1 VIPCIIFYQNLF
13 ITKHFPKMRNK
24 GGIVAL
30 LVAFLAISI
39 YFLARTW
46 KANDIRKDAEAYATA
61 KDGKIDYSK
70 KQRYLDSLWKQPV
83 FFGTTTEDLTK
94 QELGLGLDLQGGM
107 SVILEVS
114 PTEIVRALAGS
125 RDPKVATAIAN
136 AQTRAVTSSTNFVD
150 LFAEELKKVAPEMK
164 LASVFSNSSNR
175 GTLSLESSDNQV
187 VSYIKKEVDGAFDRA
202 FRIIQTRV
210 DKFGVSNPNL
220 QRLSGTNRI
229 QVELPGVDNP
239 QRVRKLLSG
248 AAKLEFCEVYT
259 MQEIAPSFDGLSA
272 ILLQMDAESKA
283 KESNLSKIAG
293 KSNNVATA
301 AAATK
306 DTSKNSLTSQ
316 LASGNKSDTSKKDS
330 AGLAQRQ
337 TNAFS
342 NLFIGTGYGVAVRVK
357 DTSRV
362 NQIMQRADVSSL
374 FPANAS
380 HLYDVKPRA
389 NGTNVNEEIVDMYFV
404 KDLGKAPLEGDVV
417 TNATQD
423 YDERGKAA
431 VEMQMNAEGARKWKA
446 LTGANIGRP
455 IAIILD
461 NFVYSAPNVNGEI
474 GGGRSSI
481 SGNFSV
487 TEALDLANVLKAG
500 KLPAPTNIISEDI
513 VGATVGSEAARAG
526 ILSSI
531 IGVLFVLAFVMIYY
545 NKAGLIANIA
555 LIVNLFLLLGVMA
568 SFGATLTL
576 PGIAGLVLSVGM
588 SVDANVLIYER
599 IKEELLLGKTFPVAV
614 RDGFTNAMSSIID
627 SNVTTLITGA
637 VLFIFG
643 SGLILGFAT
652 TLLIGIFTSL
662 FSAIFVSRLLFEYYI
677 NKGKTVT
684 FFTKWTEKLFKD
696 SNFDFVSK
704 RKLYYTIS
712 STIIIL
718 GIVSIF
724 FKGFGLGVDFLGGR
738 TYVAKFEKTVNTE
751 DVSKAL
757 KATFE
762 GKAIEVKT
770 FGGFDQVKITTPYKI
785 ENTNT
790 EVEKQLE
797 NNVNT
802 ALANVNGNK
811 GVIMS
816 SSKVGPT
823 IANDAIG
830 GAIKAVL
837 LSIILVFAYIVF
849 RFRRLAFGYGALV
862 ALFHDVAIILGV
874 FSIFRGWLPFSL
886 DVDQAFVGAVLTIMG
901 YSMNDT
907 VVVFDRVREYLTEKR
922 GTKEDI
928 PTVINNALNATL
940 SRTAVT
946 GFSTLVV
953 LLVLMI
959 FGGETIRGFV
969 FAMFIGVIVG
979 TYSSL
984 FVATPIVVDSMQRDL
999 KNEEAKL
1006 ALVPVV
1012 VATETVK
1019 KGSKKS

>member
-1 VIPCIIFYQNLF
+1 
-13 ITKHFPKMRNK
+13 MRNK

-46 KANDIRKDAEAYATA
+46 KANDIRKDAEAYATTA
-61 KDGKIDYSK
+61 GKIDFSK
-70 KQRYLDSLWKQPV
+70 KQRYIDSLWKQPV
-83 FFGTTTEDLTK
+83 FLGTTTEDLTK

-114 PTEIVRALAGS
+114 PTEIVRALAAS
-125 RDPKVATAIAN
+125 RDPKVATAITN
-136 AQTRAVTSSTNFVD
+136 AQTRAVTSNTNFVD
-150 LFAEELKKVAPEMK
+150 LFADEFKKVAPDTK
-164 LASVFSNSSNR
+164 LASIFSNSSNR
-175 GTLSLESSDNQV
+175 GTLSLESSDGQV

-272 ILLQMDAESKA
+272 ILLQMDADSKA
-283 KESNLSKIAG
+283 KEASLSKIAG
-293 KSNNVATA
+293 KGDNVATA
-301 AAATK
+301 AK
-306 DTSKNSLTSQ
+306 NDTSKNSLASQ
-316 LASGNKSDTSKKDS
+316 LAGGNKSDTSKKDS

-357 DTSRV
+357 DTSSV
-362 NQIMQRADVSSL
+362 NQIMSRADVQTL

-404 KDLGKAPLEGDVV
+404 KELGKAPLEGDVV

-423 YDERGKAA
+423 FDESGKPA

-481 SGNFSV
+481 SGNFTV

-526 ILSSI
+526 IISSI

-555 LIVNLFLLLGVMA
+555 LLVNLLLLLGVMA

-614 RDGFTNAMSSIID
+614 RDGFQNAMSSIID

-677 NKGKTVT
+677 SKGKSVS

-797 NNVNT
+797 TNVNA
-802 ALANVNGNK
+802 ALAAVPGNK
-811 GVIMS
+811 GLVMS

-830 GAIKAVL
+830 GALKAIL

-862 ALFHDVAIILGV
+862 ALFHDVAIILGI

-953 LLVLMI
+953 LLVLLI

-1012 VATETVK
+1012 ATEEVK
-1019 KGSKKS
+1019 NRNADRGKKS

>member
-1 VIPCIIFYQNLF
+1 
-13 ITKHFPKMRNK
+13 MRNK

-46 KANDIRKDAEAYATA
+46 KANDIRKDAEAYATDKA
-61 KDGKIDYSK
+61 GKIDYSK

-83 FFGTTTEDLTK
+83 FLGTTTEDLTK

-107 SVILEVS
+107 SVTLEVS
-114 PTEIVRALAGS
+114 PTEIVRALAAS

-136 AQTRAVTSSTNFVD
+136 AQQRAVSSSTNFVD
-150 LFAEELKKVAPEMK
+150 LFAEEFKKIAPDTK
-164 LASVFSNSSNR
+164 LASIFSNSSNR

-187 VSYIKKEVDGAFDRA
+187 TNYVKKEVDGAFDRA

-259 MQEIAPSFDGLSA
+259 MQEIAPAFDGLSA

-283 KESNLSKIAG
+283 AEKTNLSKIAG
-293 KSNNVATA
+293 KGDNVATA
-301 AAATK
+301 SK
-306 DTSKNSLTSQ
+306 DTSKNSLASQ
-316 LASGNKSDTSKKDS
+316 LAGGNKSDTSKKDS

-342 NLFIGTGYGVAVRVK
+342 NLFIGTGYGVAIRVK
-357 DTSRV
+357 DSSRV
-362 NQIMQRADVSSL
+362 NQIMHRADVQSL
-374 FPANAS
+374 FPANATY
-380 HLYDVKPRA
+380 LYDVKPRA
-389 NGTNVNEEIVDMYFV
+389 NGTNVSEEIVDIYFV

-446 LTGANIGRP
+446 LTGANVGRP

-481 SGNFSV
+481 SGNFTV

-614 RDGFTNAMSSIID
+614 RDGFQNAMSSIID

-677 NKGKTVT
+677 SKGKTIS

-712 STIIIL
+712 SAIIIA

-797 NNVNT
+797 TNVNT
-802 ALANVNGNK
+802 ALANVPGNK
-811 GVIMS
+811 GVVMS

-830 GAIKAVL
+830 GAVKAVL
-837 LSIILVFAYIVF
+837 LSIILVFVYIFV
-849 RFRRLAFGYGALV
+849 RFKRLAFGYGALV
-862 ALFHDVAIILGV
+862 ALFHDVAIILGI

-922 GTKEDI
+922 GVKEDI

-953 LLVLMI
+953 LLVLLI

-969 FAMFIGVIVG
+969 FAMFVGVIVG

-984 FVATPIVVDSMQRDL
+984 FVATPIVVDGMQRDL
-999 KNEEAKL
+999 KKEEAKL
-1006 ALVPVV
+1006 AAIPV
-1012 VATETVK
+1012 VATEEVK
-1019 KGSKKS
+1019 KGKKA

>member
-1 VIPCIIFYQNLF
+1 
-13 ITKHFPKMRNK
+13 MRNK

-46 KANDIRKDAEAYATA
+46 KANDIRKDAEAYATD
-61 KDGKIDYSK
+61 KSGKVDYTK

-83 FFGTTTEDLTK
+83 FLGMTTTEDLMK

-125 RDPKVATAIAN
+125 RDPKVAAAISK
-136 AQTRAVTSSTNFVD
+136 AQERAATSSTNFVD
-150 LFAEELKKVAPEMK
+150 LFAEEFKKVAPDTK
-164 LASVFSNSSNR
+164 LASIFSNSSNR
-175 GTLSLESSDNQV
+175 GVLSLESSDGQV

-210 DKFGVSNPNL
+210 DKFGVANPNL

-259 MQEIAPSFDGLSA
+259 MQEIAPAFDGLAA
-272 ILLQMDAESKA
+272 ILLQMDAEAKA
-283 KESNLSKIAG
+283 ADKSNLSKIAG
-293 KSNNVATA
+293 KGDNVATA
-301 AAATK
+301 TN
-306 DTSKNSLTSQ
+306 DTSKNSLAAK
-316 LASGNKSDTSKKDS
+316 LAGGSKTDTSKKDS
-330 AGLAQRQ
+330 AALAQRQ

-362 NQIMQRADVSSL
+362 NQIMRRPDVQTL

-380 HLYDVKPRA
+380 AVYDVKPRA

-423 YDERGKAA
+423 FDERGKPA

-481 SGNFSV
+481 SGNFTV
-487 TEALDLANVLKAG
+487 EEALDLANVLKAG
-500 KLPAPTNIISEDI
+500 KLPAPTNVISEDI

-526 ILSSI
+526 ILSSV

-614 RDGFTNAMSSIID
+614 RDGFQNAMSSIID

-662 FSAIFVSRLLFEYYI
+662 FSAIFVSRLFFEYYI
-677 NKGKTVT
+677 SKGKTVS
-684 FFTKWTEKLFKD
+684 FFTKFTEKLFKD

-712 STIIIL
+712 SAIIIA

-751 DVSKAL
+751 EIDNAL

-762 GKAIEVKT
+762 GQATEVKT

-785 ENTNT
+785 ENTNP
-790 EVEKQLE
+790 EVEKQIE
-797 NNVNT
+797 TSVNA

-811 GVIMS
+811 GKVTS

-830 GAIKAVL
+830 GALKAVL
-837 LSIILVFAYIVF
+837 LSIVLVFVYIYV

-862 ALFHDVAIILGV
+862 ALFHDVAIILGI

-922 GTKEDI
+922 GVKEDI
-928 PTVINNALNATL
+928 PTVINNALNSTL
-940 SRTAVT
+940 SRTA
-946 GFSTLVV
+946 
-953 LLVLMI
+953 
-959 FGGETIRGFV
+959 
-969 FAMFIGVIVG
+969 
-979 TYSSL
+979 
-984 FVATPIVVDSMQRDL
+984 
-999 KNEEAKL
+999 
-1006 ALVPVV
+1006 
-1012 VATETVK
+1012 
-1019 KGSKKS
+1019 

>member
-1 VIPCIIFYQNLF
+1 
-13 ITKHFPKMRNK
+13 MRNK

-46 KANDIRKDAEAYATA
+46 KANDIRKDAEAYATD
-61 KDGKIDYSK
+61 KSGKVDYSK

-83 FFGTTTEDLTK
+83 FLGMTTTEDLMK

-125 RDPKVATAIAN
+125 RNPKVATAISK
-136 AQTRAVTSSTNFVD
+136 AQERAATSSTNFVD
-150 LFAEELKKVAPEMK
+150 LFADEFKKVAPDTK
-164 LASVFSNSSNR
+164 LASIFSNSSNR
-175 GTLSLESSDNQV
+175 GVLSLESSDSQV
-187 VSYIKKEVDGAFDRA
+187 ISYIKKEVDGAFDRA

-210 DKFGVSNPNL
+210 DKFGVANPNL

-259 MQEIAPSFDGLSA
+259 MQEIAPAFDGLAA
-272 ILLQMDAESKA
+272 ILLQMDAEAKA
-283 KESNLSKIAG
+283 ADKSSLGKIAEKG
-293 KSNNVATA
+293 DNSAT
-301 AAATK
+301 ATK
-306 DTSKNSLTSQ
+306 DTSKNSLAAK
-316 LASGNKSDTSKKDS
+316 LAGGSKTDTSKKDS
-330 AGLAQRQ
+330 AALAQRQ

-362 NQIMQRADVSSL
+362 NQIMRRPDVQAL

-380 HLYDVKPRA
+380 ALYDVKPRA
-389 NGTNVNEEIVDMYFV
+389 NGTNASEEIVDMYFV

-417 TNATQD
+417 TNASQD
-423 YDERGKAA
+423 FDERGKPA

-455 IAIILD
+455 VAIILD

-481 SGNFSV
+481 SGNFTV
-487 TEALDLANVLKAG
+487 EEALDLANVLKAG
-500 KLPAPTNIISEDI
+500 KLPAPTNVISEDI

-526 ILSSI
+526 ILSSV

-614 RDGFTNAMSSIID
+614 RDGFQNAMSSIID

-677 NKGKTVT
+677 SKGKTVS
-684 FFTKWTEKLFKD
+684 FFTKFTEKLFKD

-712 STIIIL
+712 SAIIIL

-751 DVSKAL
+751 DVSKAV

-762 GKAIEVKT
+762 GQAVEVKT

-785 ENTNT
+785 ANTSP
-790 EVEKQLE
+790 EVEKQIE
-797 NNVNT
+797 TSVN
-802 ALANVNGNK
+802 ASLANVNGNK
-811 GVIMS
+811 GVVTS

-830 GAIKAVL
+830 GALKAVL
-837 LSIILVFAYIVF
+837 LSIVLVFIYIFV

-862 ALFHDVAIILGV
+862 ALFHDVAIILGI

-922 GTKEDI
+922 GVKEDI
-928 PTVINNALNATL
+928 PTVINNALNSTL

-953 LLVLMI
+953 LLVLLI

-969 FAMFIGVIVG
+969 FAMFVGVIVG

-984 FVATPIVVDSMQRDL
+984 FVATPIVVDGMQRDM

-1006 ALVPVV
+1006 AAIPAS
-1012 VATETVK
+1012 ATEEVK
-1019 KGSKKS
+1019 KGKKS

>member
-1 VIPCIIFYQNLF
+1 
-13 ITKHFPKMRNK
+13 MRNK

-30 LVAFLAISI
+30 LVAFLAISV

-46 KANDIRKDAEAYATA
+46 KANDIRKDAEAYATD
-61 KDGKIDYSK
+61 KSGKIDYSK

-83 FFGTTTEDLTK
+83 FLGTTTEDLTK

-136 AQTRAVTSSTNFVD
+136 AQDRAVTSSTNFVD
-150 LFAEELKKVAPEMK
+150 LFAEEFKKTAPDLK

-175 GTLSLESSDNQV
+175 GTLSLESTDNQV
-187 VSYIKKEVDGAFDRA
+187 INYIKKEVDGAFDRA

-210 DKFGVSNPNL
+210 DKFGVANPNL

-272 ILLQMDAESKA
+272 ILLQMDAESKL
-283 KESNLSKIAG
+283 KETDLSKIAG
-293 KSNNVATA
+293 KGNNVAT
-301 AAATK
+301 ATK
-306 DTSKNSLTSQ
+306 DTSKNTLAAQ
-316 LASGNKSDTSKKDS
+316 LAGGNKTDTSKKDS

-342 NLFIGTGYGVAVRVK
+342 NLFIGTGYGVAVRIK

-362 NQIMQRADVSSL
+362 NQIMHRADVQAL
-374 FPANAS
+374 FPSNAS
-380 HLYDVKPRA
+380 YLYDVKPRA
-389 NGTNVNEEIVDMYFV
+389 NGTNVNEEIVDLYFV

-481 SGNFSV
+481 SGNFTV

-500 KLPAPTNIISEDI
+500 KLPAPTNIISEYT

-531 IGVLFVLAFVMIYY
+531 IGVLFVLVFVMIYY

-614 RDGFTNAMSSIID
+614 RDGFQNAMSSIID

-677 NKGKTVT
+677 KKGKTVT
-684 FFTKWTEKLFKD
+684 FFTKFTEKLFKD
-696 SNFDFVSK
+696 SNIDFVSK

-712 STIIIL
+712 SAIIIA
-718 GIVSIF
+718 GIVSIY

-738 TYVAKFEKTVNTE
+738 TYIAKFEKTANTE
-751 DVSKAL
+751 DISKAL
-757 KATFE
+757 KVTFE
-762 GKAIEVKT
+762 GKAVEVKT

-785 ENTNT
+785 ENTNPDF
-790 EVEKQLE
+790 EKQLYGQ
-797 NNVNT
+797 VQ
-802 ALANVNGNK
+802 AAVANVNGNK
-811 GVIMS
+811 GTLS
-816 SSKVGPT
+816 EDTSKVGPT

-830 GAIKAVL
+830 GAVKAIL

-862 ALFHDVAIILGV
+862 ALFHDVAIILGI
-874 FSIFRGWLPFSL
+874 FSIFRGILPFSL

-922 GTKEDI
+922 GVKEDI

-953 LLVLMI
+953 LLVLLI

-1012 VATETVK
+1012 PTEEVIK
-1019 KGSKKS
+1019 KGKKS

>member
-1 VIPCIIFYQNLF
+1 
-13 ITKHFPKMRNK
+13 MRNK

-46 KANDIRKDAEAYATA
+46 KANDIRKDAEAYGTD
-61 KDGKIDYSK
+61 KSGKVDYSK

-83 FFGTTTEDLTK
+83 FLGMTTTEDLMK

-125 RDPKVATAIAN
+125 RDPKVATAISK
-136 AQTRAVTSSTNFVD
+136 AQERAATSSTNFVD
-150 LFAEELKKVAPEMK
+150 LFADEFKKVAPDTK
-164 LASVFSNSSNR
+164 LANIFSNSSNR
-175 GTLSLESSDNQV
+175 GVLSLESSDSQV
-187 VSYIKKEVDGAFDRA
+187 ISYIKKEVDGAFDRA

-210 DKFGVSNPNL
+210 DKFGVANPNL

-259 MQEIAPSFDGLSA
+259 MQEIAPAFDGLAA
-272 ILLQMDAESKA
+272 ILLQMDAEAKA
-283 KESNLSKIAG
+283 ADKSSLSKIAG
-293 KSNNVATA
+293 KGDNVAT
-301 AAATK
+301 ATK
-306 DTSKNSLTSQ
+306 DTSKNSLAAK
-316 LASGNKSDTSKKDS
+316 LAGGSKTDTSKKDS
-330 AGLAQRQ
+330 AALAQRQ
-337 TNAFS
+337 SNAFS
-342 NLFIGTGYGVAVRVK
+342 NIFIGTGYGVAVRVK

-362 NQIMQRADVSSL
+362 NQIMRRPDVQTL

-380 HLYDVKPRA
+380 ALYDVKARA

-417 TNATQD
+417 TNASQD
-423 YDERGKAA
+423 FDERGKPA

-455 IAIILD
+455 VAIILD

-481 SGNFSV
+481 SGNFTV
-487 TEALDLANVLKAG
+487 EEALDLANVLKAG
-500 KLPAPTNIISEDI
+500 KLPAPTNVISEDI

-614 RDGFTNAMSSIID
+614 RDGFQNAMSSIID

-677 NKGKTVT
+677 SKGKTVS

-712 STIIIL
+712 SAIIIA
-718 GIVSIF
+718 GIISIF

-738 TYVAKFEKTVNTE
+738 TYVAKFEQTVNTE
-751 DVSKAL
+751 DVSKAV

-762 GKAIEVKT
+762 GQAVEVKT

-785 ENTNT
+785 ANTSP
-790 EVEKQLE
+790 EVEKQIETSL
-797 NNVNT
+797 NA
-802 ALANVNGNK
+802 ALVNVNGNK
-811 GVIMS
+811 GAVTS

-830 GAIKAVL
+830 GALKAVL
-837 LSIILVFAYIVF
+837 LSIILVFVYIFV

-862 ALFHDVAIILGV
+862 ALFHDVAIILGI

-922 GTKEDI
+922 GVKEDI
-928 PTVINNALNATL
+928 PTVINNALNSTL

-953 LLVLMI
+953 LLVLLI

-969 FAMFIGVIVG
+969 FAMFVGVIVG

-984 FVATPIVVDSMQRDL
+984 FVATPIVVDSMQRDM

-1006 ALVPVV
+1006 AAIPV
-1012 VATETVK
+1012 VATEEVK
-1019 KGSKKS
+1019 KGKKS

>member
-1 VIPCIIFYQNLF
+1 
-13 ITKHFPKMRNK
+13 MRNK

-46 KANDIRKDAEAYATA
+46 KANDIRKDAEAYATD
-61 KDGKIDYSK
+61 KSGKVDYTK

-83 FFGTTTEDLTK
+83 FLGMTTTEDLMK

-125 RDPKVATAIAN
+125 RDPKVAAAISK
-136 AQTRAVTSSTNFVD
+136 AQERAATSSTNFVD
-150 LFAEELKKVAPEMK
+150 LFAEEFKKVAPDTK
-164 LASVFSNSSNR
+164 LASIFSNSSNR
-175 GTLSLESSDNQV
+175 GTLSLESSDSQV

-210 DKFGVSNPNL
+210 DKFGVANPNL

-259 MQEIAPSFDGLSA
+259 MQEIAPAFDGLAA
-272 ILLQMDAESKA
+272 ILLQMDAEAKA
-283 KESNLSKIAG
+283 ADKSSLGKIAG
-293 KSNNVATA
+293 KGDNSATA
-301 AAATK
+301 IN
-306 DTSKNSLTSQ
+306 DTSKNSLAAK
-316 LASGNKSDTSKKDS
+316 LAGGSKTDTSKKDS
-330 AGLAQRQ
+330 AALAQRQ

-362 NQIMQRADVSSL
+362 NQIMRRPDVQTL

-380 HLYDVKPRA
+380 AVYDVKPRA

-423 YDERGKAA
+423 FDERGKPA

-481 SGNFSV
+481 SGNFTV
-487 TEALDLANVLKAG
+487 EEALDLANVLKAG
-500 KLPAPTNIISEDI
+500 KLPAPTNVISEDI

-526 ILSSI
+526 ILSSV

-614 RDGFTNAMSSIID
+614 RDGFQNAMSSIID

-677 NKGKTVT
+677 SKGKTVS
-684 FFTKWTEKLFKD
+684 FFTKFTEKLFKD

-712 STIIIL
+712 SAIIIA

-751 DVSKAL
+751 EIDAAL

-785 ENTNT
+785 ENTNP
-790 EVEKQLE
+790 EVEKQIE
-797 NNVNT
+797 TSVNA

-811 GVIMS
+811 GKVTS

-830 GAIKAVL
+830 GALKAVL
-837 LSIILVFAYIVF
+837 LSIVLVFIYIYV

-862 ALFHDVAIILGV
+862 ALFHDVAIILGI

-922 GTKEDI
+922 GVKEDI
-928 PTVINNALNATL
+928 PTVINNALNSTL

-953 LLVLMI
+953 LLVLLI

-969 FAMFIGVIVG
+969 FAMFVGVIVG

-984 FVATPIVVDSMQRDL
+984 FVATPIVVDGMQRDM
-999 KNEEAKL
+999 KNEDAKL
-1006 ALVPVV
+1006 AAVPV
-1012 VATETVK
+1012 VATEEVK
-1019 KGSKKS
+1019 KGGKKA

>member
-1 VIPCIIFYQNLF
+1 
-13 ITKHFPKMRNK
+13 MRNK
-24 GGIVAL
+24 GGIIAL
-30 LVAFLAISI
+30 FVAFLAISI

-46 KANDIRKDAEAYATA
+46 KANDIRKDATAYATDKA
-61 KDGKIDYSK
+61 GKIDYSK

-83 FFGTTTEDLTK
+83 FLGTTTEDLTK

-136 AQTRAVTSSTNFVD
+136 AQTRAITSSTNFVD
-150 LFAEELKKVAPEMK
+150 LFAEEFKKIAPDVK
-164 LASVFSNSSNR
+164 LASIFSNSSNR
-175 GTLSLESSDNQV
+175 GTLSLESTDNQV
-187 VSYIKKEVDGAFDRA
+187 VSYVKTEVDGAFDRA

-239 QRVRKLLSG
+239 TRVRKLLSG
-248 AAKLEFCEVYT
+248 AAKLEFCEVYS

-283 KESNLSKIAG
+283 KEADLNKLAG
-293 KSNNVATA
+293 KSTNVAA
-301 AAATK
+301 AVK
-306 DTSKNSLTSQ
+306 DTSKNSLASQ
-316 LASGNKSDTSKKDS
+316 LAGGSKTDTSKKDS

-337 TNAFS
+337 SNAFS

-357 DTSRV
+357 DTTRV
-362 NQIMQRADVSSL
+362 NQIMARSDVRSL

-389 NGTNVNEEIVDMYFV
+389 NGTNVNEEVVDMYFV
-404 KDLGKAPLEGDVV
+404 KELGKAPLEGDVV
-417 TNATQD
+417 TNASQD
-423 YDERGKAA
+423 FDERGKPA

-446 LTGANIGRP
+446 LTGANVGRS

-481 SGNFSV
+481 SGNFTV

-500 KLPAPTNIISEDI
+500 KLPAPTNIISEYT

-614 RDGFTNAMSSIID
+614 RDGFSNAMSSIID

-677 NKGKTVT
+677 SKGKTVS
-684 FFTKWTEKLFKD
+684 FFTKYTEKLFKD

-712 STIIIL
+712 SAIIIA
-718 GIVSIF
+718 GILSIY

-738 TYVAKFEKTVNTE
+738 TYIAKFEKTANTE
-751 DVSKAL
+751 QIANAL

-762 GKAIEVKT
+762 GKAVEVKT

-785 ENTNT
+785 ENTNPD
-790 EVEKQLE
+790 VEKQLYSQ
-797 NNVNT
+797 VQ
-802 ALANVNGNK
+802 AAVANVNGNK
-811 GVIMS
+811 GTLS
-816 SSKVGPT
+816 EDTSKVGPT
-823 IANDAIG
+823 IANDAIW
-830 GAIKAVL
+830 GALKAIL
-837 LSIILVFAYIVF
+837 LSIVLVFVYIFV

-862 ALFHDVAIILGV
+862 ALFHDVAIILGI
-874 FSIFRGWLPFSL
+874 FSICRGWLPFSL

-953 LLVLMI
+953 LLVLLI
-959 FGGETIRGFV
+959 FGGENIRGFV
-969 FAMFIGVIVG
+969 FAMFVGVIVG

-999 KNEEAKL
+999 KNEDAKL
-1006 ALVPVV
+1006 AAIPVIE
-1012 VATETVK
+1012 TEVVK
-1019 KGSKKS
+1019 KGKKS

>member
-1 VIPCIIFYQNLF
+1 
-13 ITKHFPKMRNK
+13 MRNK

-46 KANDIRKDAEAYATA
+46 KANDIRKDAEAYATD
-61 KDGKIDYSK
+61 KSGKVDYTK

-83 FFGTTTEDLTK
+83 FLGMTTTEDLMK

-125 RDPKVATAIAN
+125 RDPKVAAAISK
-136 AQTRAVTSSTNFVD
+136 AQERAATSSTNFVD
-150 LFAEELKKVAPEMK
+150 LFAEEFKKVAPDTK
-164 LASVFSNSSNR
+164 LASIFSNSSNR
-175 GTLSLESSDNQV
+175 GTLSLESSDSQV

-210 DKFGVSNPNL
+210 DKFGVANPNL

-259 MQEIAPSFDGLSA
+259 MQEIAPAFDGLAA
-272 ILLQMDAESKA
+272 ILLQMDAEAKA
-283 KESNLSKIAG
+283 ADKSSLGKIAG
-293 KSNNVATA
+293 KGDNSATA
-301 AAATK
+301 IN
-306 DTSKNSLTSQ
+306 DTSKNSLAAK
-316 LASGNKSDTSKKDS
+316 LAGGSKTDTSKKDS
-330 AGLAQRQ
+330 AALAQRQ

-362 NQIMQRADVSSL
+362 NQIMRRPDVQTL

-380 HLYDVKPRA
+380 TVYDVKPRA

-423 YDERGKAA
+423 FDERGKPA

-446 LTGANIGRP
+446 LTGSNIGRP

-481 SGNFSV
+481 SGNFTV
-487 TEALDLANVLKAG
+487 EEALDLANVLKAG
-500 KLPAPTNIISEDI
+500 KLPAPTNVISEDI

-526 ILSSI
+526 ILSSV

-614 RDGFTNAMSSIID
+614 RDGFQNAMSSIID

-677 NKGKTVT
+677 SKGKTVS
-684 FFTKWTEKLFKD
+684 FFTKFTEKLFKD

-712 STIIIL
+712 SAIIIA

-751 DVSKAL
+751 EIDAAL

-785 ENTNT
+785 ENTNP
-790 EVEKQLE
+790 EVEKQIE
-797 NNVNT
+797 TSVNA

-811 GVIMS
+811 GKVTS

-830 GAIKAVL
+830 GALKAVL
-837 LSIILVFAYIVF
+837 LSIVLVFVYIYV

-862 ALFHDVAIILGV
+862 ALFHDVAIILGI

-922 GTKEDI
+922 GVKEDI
-928 PTVINNALNATL
+928 PTVINNALNSTL

-953 LLVLMI
+953 LLVLLI

-969 FAMFIGVIVG
+969 FAMFVGVIVG

-984 FVATPIVVDSMQRDL
+984 FVATPIVVDGMQRDM
-999 KNEEAKL
+999 KNEDAKL
-1006 ALVPVV
+1006 AAVPV
-1012 VATETVK
+1012 VATEEVK
-1019 KGSKKS
+1019 KGGKKA

>member
-1 VIPCIIFYQNLF
+1 
-13 ITKHFPKMRNK
+13 MRNK

-30 LVAFLAISI
+30 LVAFLAISV

-46 KANDIRKDAEAYATA
+46 KANDIRKQAEAYATD
-61 KDGKIDYSK
+61 KSGKVDYSK
-70 KQRYLDSLWKQPV
+70 KQRYLDSLWKEPV
-83 FFGTTTEDLTK
+83 FLGMTTTEDLMK

-114 PTEIVRALAGS
+114 PTEIVRALANS
-125 RDPKVATAIAN
+125 RDTKVSVALEK
-136 AQTRAVTSSTNFVD
+136 AQQRAATSSTNFVD
-150 LFAEELKKVAPEMK
+150 LFADEFKKIAPETK
-164 LASVFSNSSNR
+164 LASIFSNSSNR
-175 GTLSLESSDNQV
+175 GVLSLESSDSQV
-187 VSYIKKEVDGAFDRA
+187 ISYIKKEVDGAFDRA

-210 DKFGVSNPNL
+210 DKFGVANPNL

-259 MQEIAPSFDGLSA
+259 MQEIAPAFDGLAA
-272 ILLQMDAESKA
+272 ILMQLDAEAKASSKA
-283 KESNLSKIAG
+283 APAKA
-293 KSNNVATA
+293 
-301 AAATK
+301 
-306 DTSKNSLTSQ
+306 DTSKNSLAAT
-316 LASGNKSDTSKKDS
+316 LASKADSVKKDS
-330 AGLAQRQ
+330 ASLSS
-337 TNAFS
+337 AFS

-362 NQIMQRADVSSL
+362 NQIMHRPDVQSL

-380 HLYDVKPRA
+380 FLYDVKARP
-389 NGTNVNEEIVDMYFV
+389 NGTNVKEEIVDMYFI

-423 YDERGKAA
+423 FDERGKPA

-446 LTGANIGRP
+446 LTGANVGRP

-461 NFVYSAPNVNGEI
+461 NFVYSAPNVNSEI
-474 GGGRSSI
+474 SGGRSSI
-481 SGNFSV
+481 SGNFTV
-487 TEALDLANVLKAG
+487 EEALDLANVLKAG

-545 NKAGLIANIA
+545 NKAGFIANVA

-599 IKEELLLGKTFPVAV
+599 IKEELLLGKSFATAV
-614 RDGFTNAMSSIID
+614 RDGFQNAMSSIID

-662 FSAIFVSRLLFEYYI
+662 FSAIFVSRLYFEYFI
-677 NKGKTVT
+677 KKDKTVS

-712 STIIIL
+712 SIIIIA

-738 TYVAKFEKTVNTE
+738 TYVAKFEQTVNTE
-751 DVSKAL
+751 DIAKAL
-757 KATFE
+757 KPTFE
-762 GKAIEVKT
+762 NQAVEVKT

-785 ENTNT
+785 DNTNP

-797 NNVNT
+797 NSVNDV
-802 ALANVNGNK
+802 LANVNGNK
-811 GVIMS
+811 GKVTT

-830 GAIKAVL
+830 GALKAIL
-837 LSIILVFAYIVF
+837 ISIALVFVYIYV

-862 ALFHDVAIILGV
+862 ALFHDVAIILGI
-874 FSIFRGWLPFSL
+874 FSIFRGLLPFSL

-922 GTKEDI
+922 GVKEDI
-928 PTVINNALNATL
+928 PTVINNALNSTL

-953 LLVLMI
+953 LLVLLI

-969 FAMFIGVIVG
+969 FAMFVGVIVG

-984 FVATPIVVDSMQRDL
+984 FVATPIVVDSMQREM
-999 KNEEAKL
+999 KNEE
-1006 ALVPVV
+1006 P
-1012 VATETVK
+1012 
-1019 KGSKKS
+1019 KGSGDTQPKKA

>member
-1 VIPCIIFYQNLF
+1 
-13 ITKHFPKMRNK
+13 MRNK

-46 KANDIRKDAEAYATA
+46 KANDIRKDAEAYATD
-61 KDGKIDYSK
+61 KSGKIDYSK

-83 FFGTTTEDLTK
+83 FLGMTTTEDLMK

-136 AQTRAVTSSTNFVD
+136 AQKRAETSSTNFVD
-150 LFAEELKKVAPEMK
+150 LFADEFKKVAPDTK
-164 LASVFSNSSNR
+164 LASIFSNSSNR
-175 GTLSLESSDNQV
+175 GTLSLESSDGQV

-259 MQEIAPSFDGLSA
+259 MQEIAPSFDGLAA

-283 KESNLSKIAG
+283 SSKTDLNKIAG
-293 KSNNVATA
+293 KSDNSATA
-301 AAATK
+301 ATS
-306 DTSKNSLTSQ
+306 DTSKNSLAAQ
-316 LASGNKSDTSKKDS
+316 LSNGNKSDTSKKDS

-362 NQIMQRADVSSL
+362 NQIMHRSDVQAL
-374 FPANAS
+374 FPANANY
-380 HLYDVKPRA
+380 LYDVKARA
-389 NGTNVNEEIVDMYFV
+389 NGTNTSEEIVDMYFV

-417 TNATQD
+417 TNASQD
-423 YDERGKAA
+423 FDDSGKPA

-481 SGNFSV
+481 SGNFTV
-487 TEALDLANVLKAG
+487 EEALDLANVLKAG

-531 IGVLFVLAFVMIYY
+531 IGVLFVLAFVLIYY
-545 NKAGLIANIA
+545 NKAGLIANVA

-662 FSAIFVSRLLFEYYI
+662 FSAIFVSRLFFEYYI
-677 NKGKTVT
+677 GKGKTVS

-712 STIIIL
+712 SAIIIA

-738 TYVAKFEKTVNTE
+738 TYVAKFEQTVNTE

-757 KATFE
+757 KVTFE
-762 GKAIEVKT
+762 DKAIEVKT

-785 ENTNT
+785 ENTNP

-797 NNVNT
+797 TSVNA

-811 GVIMS
+811 GIVTS

-830 GAIKAVL
+830 GAVKAVL
-837 LSIILVFAYIVF
+837 LSIILVFIYIFV

-862 ALFHDVAIILGV
+862 ALFHDVAIILGI

-922 GTKEDI
+922 GVKEDI

-953 LLVLMI
+953 LLVLLI

-969 FAMFIGVIVG
+969 FAMFVGVIVG

-984 FVATPIVVDSMQRDL
+984 FVATPIVVDSMQRDM
-999 KNEEAKL
+999 KNEDAKL
-1006 ALVPVV
+1006 AATPV
-1012 VATETVK
+1012 VATEEVK
-1019 KGSKKS
+1019 KGKKS

>member
-1 VIPCIIFYQNLF
+1 
-13 ITKHFPKMRNK
+13 MRNK

-46 KANDIRKDAEAYATA
+46 KANDIRKDAEAYATD
-61 KDGKIDYSK
+61 KSGKVDYTK

-83 FFGTTTEDLTK
+83 FLGMTTTEDLMK

-125 RDPKVATAIAN
+125 RDPKVAAAISK
-136 AQTRAVTSSTNFVD
+136 AQERAATSSTNFVD
-150 LFAEELKKVAPEMK
+150 LFAEEFKKVAPDTK
-164 LASVFSNSSNR
+164 LASIFSNSSNR
-175 GTLSLESSDNQV
+175 GTLSLESSDSQV

-210 DKFGVSNPNL
+210 DKFGVANPNL

-259 MQEIAPSFDGLSA
+259 MQEIAPAFDGLAA
-272 ILLQMDAESKA
+272 ILLQMDAEAKA
-283 KESNLSKIAG
+283 ADKSSLGKIAG
-293 KSNNVATA
+293 KGDNSATA
-301 AAATK
+301 TN
-306 DTSKNSLTSQ
+306 DTSKNSLAAK
-316 LASGNKSDTSKKDS
+316 LAGGSKTDTSKKDS
-330 AGLAQRQ
+330 AALAQRQ

-362 NQIMQRADVSSL
+362 NQIMRRPDVQTL

-380 HLYDVKPRA
+380 AVYDVKPRA

-423 YDERGKAA
+423 FDERGKPA

-481 SGNFSV
+481 SGNFTV
-487 TEALDLANVLKAG
+487 EEALDLANVLKAG
-500 KLPAPTNIISEDI
+500 KLPAPTNVISEDI

-526 ILSSI
+526 ILSSV

-614 RDGFTNAMSSIID
+614 RDGFQNAMSSIID

-677 NKGKTVT
+677 SKGKTVS
-684 FFTKWTEKLFKD
+684 FFTKFTEKLFKD

-712 STIIIL
+712 SAIIIA

-751 DVSKAL
+751 DIDAAL

-785 ENTNT
+785 ENTNP
-790 EVEKQLE
+790 EVEKQIE
-797 NNVNT
+797 TSVNA

-811 GVIMS
+811 GKVTS

-830 GAIKAVL
+830 GALKAVL
-837 LSIILVFAYIVF
+837 LSIVLVFVYIYV

-862 ALFHDVAIILGV
+862 ALFHDVAIILGI

-922 GTKEDI
+922 GVKEDI
-928 PTVINNALNATL
+928 PTVINNALNSTL

-953 LLVLMI
+953 LLVLLI

-969 FAMFIGVIVG
+969 FAMFVGVIVG

-984 FVATPIVVDSMQRDL
+984 FVATPIVVDGMQRDM
-999 KNEEAKL
+999 KNEDAKL
-1006 ALVPVV
+1006 AAVPV
-1012 VATETVK
+1012 VATEEVK
-1019 KGSKKS
+1019 KGGKKA

>member
-1 VIPCIIFYQNLF
+1 
-13 ITKHFPKMRNK
+13 MRNK

-46 KANDIRKDAEAYATA
+46 KANDIRKNAEAYGTD
-61 KDGKIDYSK
+61 KSGKVDYSK

-83 FFGTTTEDLTK
+83 FLGMTTTEDLMK

-125 RDPKVATAIAN
+125 RDPKVATAISK
-136 AQTRAVTSSTNFVD
+136 AQERAATSSTNFVD
-150 LFAEELKKVAPEMK
+150 LFADEFKKVAPDTK
-164 LASVFSNSSNR
+164 LASIFSNSSNR
-175 GTLSLESSDNQV
+175 GTLSLESSDGQV

-259 MQEIAPSFDGLSA
+259 MQEIAPAFDGLAA
-272 ILLQMDAESKA
+272 ILLQMDAEAKA
-283 KESNLSKIAG
+283 ADKSSLSKIAG
-293 KSNNVATA
+293 KGDNSATA
-301 AAATK
+301 TN
-306 DTSKNSLTSQ
+306 DTSKNSLAAK
-316 LASGNKSDTSKKDS
+316 LAGGSKTDTSKKDS
-330 AGLAQRQ
+330 AALAQRQ

-342 NLFIGTGYGVAVRVK
+342 NLFIGTGYGVAVRIK

-362 NQIMQRADVSSL
+362 NQIMRRPDVQAL

-380 HLYDVKPRA
+380 ALYDVKARA

-404 KDLGKAPLEGDVV
+404 KELGKAPLEGDVV
-417 TNATQD
+417 TNASQD
-423 YDERGKAA
+423 FDERGKPA

-455 IAIILD
+455 VAIILD

-481 SGNFSV
+481 SGNFTV
-487 TEALDLANVLKAG
+487 EEALDLANVLKAG

-513 VGATVGSEAARAG
+513 VGATVGSQAARAG

-614 RDGFTNAMSSIID
+614 RDGFQNAMSSIID

-677 NKGKTVT
+677 SKGKTVS

-704 RKLYYTIS
+704 RKLYYSIS
-712 STIIIL
+712 SAIIIL

-751 DVSKAL
+751 EIDAAL

-762 GKAIEVKT
+762 GQATEVKT

-785 ENTNT
+785 ANTSP
-790 EVEKQLE
+790 EVERQIETSL
-797 NNVNT
+797 NT

-811 GVIMS
+811 GVVTS

-830 GAIKAVL
+830 GAVKAVL
-837 LSIILVFAYIVF
+837 LSIILVFVYIFV

-862 ALFHDVAIILGV
+862 ALFHDVAIILGI
-874 FSIFRGWLPFSL
+874 FSIFRGILPFSL

-922 GTKEDI
+922 GVKEDI

-984 FVATPIVVDSMQRDL
+984 FVATPIVVDGMQRDM
-999 KNEEAKL
+999 KKEEAKL
-1006 ALVPVV
+1006 AAIPV
-1012 VATETVK
+1012 VATEEVK
-1019 KGSKKS
+1019 KGGKKA

>member
-1 VIPCIIFYQNLF
+1 
-13 ITKHFPKMRNK
+13 MRNK

-46 KANDIRKDAEAYATA
+46 KANDIRKDAEAYGTD
-61 KDGKIDYSK
+61 KSGKVDYTK

-83 FFGTTTEDLTK
+83 FLGMTTTEDLMK

-125 RDPKVATAIAN
+125 RDPKVATAISK
-136 AQTRAVTSSTNFVD
+136 AQERAATSSTNFVD
-150 LFAEELKKVAPEMK
+150 LFADEFKKVAPDTK
-164 LASVFSNSSNR
+164 LASIFSNSSNR
-175 GTLSLESSDNQV
+175 GILSLESSDSQV

-210 DKFGVSNPNL
+210 DKFGVANPNL

-259 MQEIAPSFDGLSA
+259 MQEIAPAFDGLAA
-272 ILLQMDAESKA
+272 ILLQMDADAKA
-283 KESNLSKIAG
+283 SAKTDLGKIAG
-293 KSNNVATA
+293 KGDNSATA
-301 AAATK
+301 TN
-306 DTSKNSLTSQ
+306 DTSKNSLAAK
-316 LASGNKSDTSKKDS
+316 LAGGSKTDTSKKDS
-330 AGLAQRQ
+330 AALAQRQ

-362 NQIMQRADVSSL
+362 NQIMRRPDVQAL

-380 HLYDVKPRA
+380 ALYDVKPRA
-389 NGTNVNEEIVDMYFV
+389 NGTNASEEIVDMYFV

-423 YDERGKAA
+423 FDERGKPA

-481 SGNFSV
+481 SGNFTV
-487 TEALDLANVLKAG
+487 EEALDLANVLKAG
-500 KLPAPTNIISEDI
+500 KLPAPTNVISEDI

-526 ILSSI
+526 ILSSV

-599 IKEELLLGKTFPVAV
+599 IKEELVLGKTFPVAV
-614 RDGFTNAMSSIID
+614 RDGFQNAMSSIID

-677 NKGKTVT
+677 SKGKTVS

-712 STIIIL
+712 SAIIIA

-751 DVSKAL
+751 EIDAAL

-762 GKAIEVKT
+762 GKATEVKT

-785 ENTNT
+785 ENTNP
-790 EVEKQLE
+790 EVEKQIE
-797 NNVNT
+797 NSVNA

-811 GVIMS
+811 GKVTS

-830 GAIKAVL
+830 GALKAVL
-837 LSIILVFAYIVF
+837 LSIVLVFIYIFV

-862 ALFHDVAIILGV
+862 ALFHDVAIILGI

-922 GTKEDI
+922 GVKEDI
-928 PTVINNALNATL
+928 PTVINNALNSTL

-953 LLVLMI
+953 LLVLLI

-969 FAMFIGVIVG
+969 FAMFVGVIVG

-984 FVATPIVVDSMQRDL
+984 FVATPIVVDGMQRDM
-999 KNEEAKL
+999 KREDAKL
-1006 ALVPVV
+1006 AAVPV
-1012 VATETVK
+1012 VATEEVK
-1019 KGSKKS
+1019 KGGKKA

>member
-1 VIPCIIFYQNLF
+1 
-13 ITKHFPKMRNK
+13 MRNK

-46 KANDIRKDAEAYATA
+46 KANDIRKDAEAYGTD
-61 KDGKIDYSK
+61 KTGKVDYSK

-83 FFGTTTEDLTK
+83 FLGMTTTEDLMK

-125 RDPKVATAIAN
+125 RDPKVAAAISK
-136 AQTRAVTSSTNFVD
+136 AQERAATSSTNFVD
-150 LFAEELKKVAPEMK
+150 LFADEFKKVAPDTK
-164 LASVFSNSSNR
+164 LASIFSNSSNR
-175 GTLSLESSDNQV
+175 GVLSLESSDSQV

-259 MQEIAPSFDGLSA
+259 MQEIAPAFDGLSA
-272 ILLQMDAESKA
+272 ILLQMDAEAKA
-283 KESNLSKIAG
+283 ADKSNLSKIA
-293 KSNNVATA
+293 ATA
-301 AAATK
+301 AAGKGDNSATAAN
-306 DTSKNSLTSQ
+306 DTSKNSLAAK
-316 LASGNKSDTSKKDS
+316 LAGGSKTDTSKKDS
-330 AGLAQRQ
+330 AALAQRQ

-342 NLFIGTGYGVAVRVK
+342 NLFIGTGYGVAVRIK

-362 NQIMQRADVSSL
+362 NQIMRRPDVQAL

-380 HLYDVKPRA
+380 ALYDVKARA

-417 TNATQD
+417 TNASQD
-423 YDERGKAA
+423 FDERGKPA

-455 IAIILD
+455 VAIILD

-481 SGNFSV
+481 SGNFTV
-487 TEALDLANVLKAG
+487 EEALDLANVLKAG

-662 FSAIFVSRLLFEYYI
+662 FSAIFVSRLLFEFYI
-677 NKGKTVT
+677 SKGQTVS

-718 GIVSIF
+718 GIVSIV

-738 TYVAKFEKTVNTE
+738 TYVAKFEKTINTE
-751 DVSKAL
+751 DVSSAL

-785 ENTNT
+785 ENTNP
-790 EVEKQLE
+790 EVERQIE
-797 NNVNT
+797 TNVNA
-802 ALANVNGNK
+802 ALASINGNK
-811 GVIMS
+811 GTVTS

-837 LSIILVFAYIVF
+837 LSIILVFVYIFV

-862 ALFHDVAIILGV
+862 ALFHDVAIILGI

-922 GTKEDI
+922 GVKEDI

-984 FVATPIVVDSMQRDL
+984 FVATPIVVDSMQRDI

-1006 ALVPVV
+1006 AAIPV
-1012 VATETVK
+1012 VATEEVK
-1019 KGSKKS
+1019 KSSKKS